1 VTVSVG
7 FLVPAAWVLNVN
19 TSRYARWQTRIG
31 PVANIRQLAGIATQN
46 VMRNS
51 RPQVDPI
58 HERVRC
64 DATLTFASRH
74 HRDIA
79 NWYPTAKA
87 ALDGVVDAG
96 FLDDDDTAHV
106 DGPHLYEAVDPALA
120 RGGVWLEFLF
130 EPVTA

>member
-1 VTVSVG
+1 MSVSVA

-19 TSRYARWQTRIG
+19 TSRYTRWQTRVG
-31 PVANIRQLAGIATQN
+31 PVANIRQLAGIAMQN

-58 HERVRC
+58 HEKVTC
-64 DATLTFASRH
+64 TATLTFASRH
-74 HRDIA
+74 HRDIF
-79 NWYPTAKA
+79 NWYPTCKA

-106 DGPHLYEAVDPALA
+106 DGPHMYEAVDPALA
-120 RGGVWLEFLF
+120 SGGVYLTFTF
-130 EPVTA
+130 EEIA